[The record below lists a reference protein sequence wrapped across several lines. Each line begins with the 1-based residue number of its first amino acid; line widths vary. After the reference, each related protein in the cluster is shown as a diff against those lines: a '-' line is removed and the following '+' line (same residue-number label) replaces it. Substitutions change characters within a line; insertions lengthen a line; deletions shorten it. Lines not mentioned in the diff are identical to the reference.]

1 MAARRFPWRGVVAL
15 WAGLSLFLVYLFWQK
30 ALTLNF
36 DDPDDF
42 MRLQQ
47 VRDVLNG
54 QSWFDLKQYRIAP
67 PEGLAT
73 HWSRLVDLPLLAF
86 LLPLRPLVGAH
97 MAEVVTVTA
106 APLLTLL
113 VLMAAMVAM
122 TRRLLGHDRDT
133 AILASLLAM
142 SAPTIYQQI
151 HPARIDHHGWQI
163 ALAAVAIAALMQR
176 NARRSGIVAGIALGL
191 YLNISLEGA
200 PFVAA
205 ALGIVSL
212 QWALGQEDGIR
223 FTGALWALAVTTIV
237 SALVTVPTYR
247 WTEGL
252 CDAVGPAHMAAL
264 AVSAMGS
271 ALIVRYGN
279 RFGPVARIAALGALA
294 VATLAAFGAGSTTC
308 LGSPFGNMDPVVSHF
323 WYNNVVEGMPVWR
336 QDALSIASM
345 IGFPLIAIA
354 GSVVGWM
361 AAKTPERRR
370 RWAIILVILV
380 AALATG
386 AMVRRAAAIA
396 QVVAIPGA
404 LVLIG
409 MMVRFG
415 EARFRSILRSL
426 WTVLAIL
433 GLSPPMPVV
442 AVAAFTAAPPKESG
456 NSRGSRDCTQ
466 SCAMA
471 KLATLP
477 AETMMTGIDLGP
489 ALIARTPHSAFGA
502 GYHRLERPLHNLIRF
517 FQGTP
522 EAAEAFMRRHHL
534 ASILIDPTSEE
545 TKLFIKTAPDG
556 LMARL
561 ARGQIPAWL
570 VKIDLGS
577 KTLAR
582 YRIRDPR

>member
-1 MAARRFPWRGVVAL
+1 MHARRFPWRLLLAL
-15 WAGLSLFLVYLFWQK
+15 WAGLSLFLVYLFWHK
-30 ALTLNF
+30 ALALNF

-54 QSWFDLKQYRIAP
+54 QSWFDLKQHRIAP
-67 PEGLAT
+67 PDGLAT

-86 LLPLRPLVGAH
+86 LFPLRPLVGAH
-97 MAEVVTVTA
+97 MAEVVAVIA

-113 VLMAAMVAM
+113 VLMGAMVAM

-142 SAPTIYQQI
+142 SAPTIYLQI

-163 ALAAVAIAALMQR
+163 AFAAVAMAALMQR
-176 NARRSGIVAGIALGL
+176 NARISGIVAGVALAL
-191 YLNISLEGA
+191 YLNISIEGA

-205 ALGIVSL
+205 ALGIVGL
-212 QWALGQEDGIR
+212 QWALGQDDGIR
-223 FTGALWALAVTTIV
+223 FTSALWALALTMMI

-252 CDAVGPAHMAAL
+252 CDAIGPAHMAAM
-264 AVSAMGS
+264 AAAAMGS
-271 ALIVRYGN
+271 ALTVHYGD
-279 RFGPVARIAALGALA
+279 RLHTFARIGALGL
-294 VATLAAFGAGSTTC
+294 VLAATMAIFGAVSPTC
-308 LGSPFGNMDPVVSHF
+308 LGSPFGHMDPVVGHF
-323 WYNNVVEGMPVWR
+323 WYDNVVEGMPVWR

-345 IGFPLIAIA
+345 IGFPLIAVA
-354 GSVVGWM
+354 GSFVGWM

-370 RWAIILVILV
+370 RWTIILVVLV
-380 AALATG
+380 VTLATG
-386 AMVRRAAAIA
+386 AVVRRAAAIA
-396 QVVAIPGA
+396 HVVAIPGA

-409 MMVRFG
+409 MMVRYG
-415 EARFRSILRSL
+415 EARFRSILRSF
-426 WTVLAIL
+426 WIVLAIL

-442 AVAAFTAAPPKESG
+442 AVAAFTPAPATEPTK
-456 NSRGSRDCTQ
+456 NSLSHDCSQ

-489 ALIARTPHSAFGA
+489 ALIARTPHRAFAA
-502 GYHRLERPLHNLIRF
+502 GYHRLERPLHELIIF

-522 EAAEAFMRRHHL
+522 EAGEAFMRRHQL
-534 ASILIDPTSEE
+534 VSILVDPTSEE
-545 TKLFIKTAPDG
+545 TKLFAKTAPNG

-561 ARGQIPAWL
+561 AKGQIPAWL
-570 VKIDLGS
+570 EKVDLGS
-577 KTLAR
+577 PTLVR
-582 YRIRDPR
+582 YRVRAPR